1 MLSKSATMLLGLIT
15 HQPLNAYEIV
25 KALDYMNIKYWFN
38 IGTSTVY
45 ATIKTL
51 EKKQYITGEVQK
63 DGNMPDK
70 TVYSITEQGKNA
82 FLETLRSSFLK
93 FDYDTNIFSITAFF
107 LDCLPEEEQKLYW
120 KCAWLF
126 YKNIFPV
133 FKTRYR
139 RMGKTGQSISCSQ
152 SPSYDGYCISR
163 NQRNRAAFKIFKRK
177 IVSEYYRKMG
187 INAFLPFFN
196 KPIEYS

>member
-107 LDCLPEEEQKLYW
+107 LDCLPAVLQKYLSGIQKQDTGEWEKQVNPYHV
-120 KCAWLF
+120 ANLH
-126 YKNIFPV
+126 
-133 FKTRYR
+133 
-139 RMGKTGQSISCSQ
+139 RMTDIVLAEISGTERLLKSL
-152 SPSYDGYCISR
+152 
-163 NQRNRAAFKIFKRK
+163 KEK
-177 IVSEYYRKMG
+177 
-187 INAFLPFFN
+187 
-196 KPIEYS
+196 

>member
-25 KALDYMNIKYWFN
+25 KTLDYMNIKYWFN

-51 EKKQYITGEVQK
+51 EKKQYIVGEIQK

-70 TVYSITEQGKNA
+70 TVYSITEQGKA
-82 FLETLRSSFLK
+82 VFLETLRTSFLK

-107 LDCLPEEEQKLYW
+107 LDSLPEEEQKTL
-120 KCAWLF
+120 LEQ
-126 YKNIFPV
+126 
-133 FKTRYR
+133 
-139 RMGKTGQSISCSQ
+139 RMTVLQEYLAGIQKQDTEEWEKQVN
-152 SPSYDGYCISR
+152 PYHVA
-163 NQRNRAAFKIFKRK
+163 NLQRMTDIVLAEINGTKRLLKIK
-177 IVSEYYRKMG
+177 
-187 INAFLPFFN
+187 
-196 KPIEYS
+196 

>member
-107 LDCLPEEEQKLYW
+107 LDCLPEEEQKTL
-120 KCAWLF
+120 LEM
-126 YKNIFPV
+126 
-133 FKTRYR
+133 
-139 RMGKTGQSISCSQ
+139 RMAVLQKYLSGIQKQDTGEWEKQVNPYHVANLHRMTDIVLAEISGTERLLKSLTE
-152 SPSYDGYCISR
+152 
-163 NQRNRAAFKIFKRK
+163 K
-177 IVSEYYRKMG
+177 
-187 INAFLPFFN
+187 
-196 KPIEYS
+196 

>member
-25 KALDYMNIKYWFN
+25 KTLDYMNIKYWFN

-51 EKKQYITGEVQK
+51 EKKQYLVGEIQK

-70 TVYSITEQGKNA
+70 TVYSITEQGKA
-82 FLETLRSSFLK
+82 VFLETLRTSFLK

-107 LDCLPEEEQKLYW
+107 LDCLPEKEQKTLLEQRMTVLQEYLAGIQKQHTEEW
-120 KCAWLF
+120 EKQVNPYHVENRIYGNKACGAYYIEYDASLFLAFFTNLF
-126 YKNIFPV
+126 YNLPV
-133 FKTRYR
+133 
-139 RMGKTGQSISCSQ
+139 
-152 SPSYDGYCISR
+152 
-163 NQRNRAAFKIFKRK
+163 
-177 IVSEYYRKMG
+177 IVLMKHQL
-187 INAFLPFFN
+187 IL
-196 KPIEYS
+196 